1 MHGLC
6 VPQINDGCH
15 CACNEGSSLSLSLS
29 NEFSE
34 ASERCG

>member
-1 MHGLC
+1 MMAATVH
-6 VPQINDGCH
+6 VMR
-15 CACNEGSSLSLSLS
+15 AALSLSLS